1 VTADQDLRTLPEAL
15 AAAAADP
22 ASGHLVHVLASG
34 LEERQSYGQLRLLA
48 LRACTS
54 LREAGVRP
62 GHRVV
67 LLGGASQHVLP
78 AFWGCVL
85 AGAVPAVLTAPVQI
99 AHASEPSQ
107 RFRHVWEQLQR
118 PLVLTTGPLRDEI
131 DSVCGPPRLCRGHL
145 LIDHLTEAAPAAEA
159 HVPALDDVAALQ
171 FSSGSTGQPKGIR
184 LTHRNLAVNLG
195 GCLERTAMTRNDVF
209 VNWMPHSHDMG
220 LIGFHLLPLFIGV
233 TQVTMA
239 PLHFMRSPRV
249 WFDKIREHR
258 GTFLGITNFALGYVV
273 QRVLERDPA
282 GVDLSSVRL
291 LCVGAEPVSP
301 VTVGKAVRAGAG
313 CGLDPA
319 AIYPVYGMAEAT
331 LAVSLPA
338 PRSGMGTVRFD
349 REAFLRGE
357 VRQVPP
363 GEDREALEFVRLG
376 APLDCIEARILDPES
391 GRDLPPGQ
399 VGQLWIRGAS
409 VAAGTETGPLV
420 REDGW
425 LETGDA
431 GLVLDG
437 QVMVTG
443 RSKDVIFQNG
453 LKLYAEDV
461 EWRAAAAL
469 GLRTDQVVACGYTD
483 ERTGLERIAFF
494 LKGAPPADEE
504 SAANALRSRIFQA
517 CSLWPDLLIPV
528 SSIPKTTSGKI
539 QRFKLR
545 ETLAGAG
552 RAGR

>member
-1 VTADQDLRTLPEAL
+1 MTADHDLRTLPETL
-15 AAAAADP
+15 AAVAADP
-22 ASGHLVHVLASG
+22 AAGHLVHVLSSG
-34 LEERQSYGQLRLLA
+34 LEERQSYEKLRLLA

-62 GHRVV
+62 GQRLV
-67 LLGGASQHVLP
+67 LLGGASHHVLP
-78 AFWGCVL
+78 AFWGSVL
-85 AGAVPAVLTAPVQI
+85 AGAVPAILTAPGQLT
-99 AHASEPSQ
+99 HGSEPSH

-131 DSVCGPPRLCRGHL
+131 DSMYGPPRLGSEHL
-145 LIDHLTEAAPAAEA
+145 VVDHLTEAAPATQA

-171 FSSGSTGQPKGIR
+171 FSSGSTGKPKGIQ
-184 LTHRNLAVNLG
+184 LTHRNLAVNIG
-195 GCLERTAMTRNDVF
+195 DCIARTAMTRDDVF

-220 LIGFHLLPLFIGV
+220 LIGFHLLPLFLGV

-249 WFDKIREHR
+249 WLDKIREHR
-258 GTFLGITNFALGYVV
+258 GSFLGITNFALGYVV

-301 VTVGKAVRAGAG
+301 VTVRKAIQAGAG
-313 CGLDPA
+313 CGLDPGS
-319 AIYPVYGMAEAT
+319 IYPVYGMAEAT
-331 LAVSLPA
+331 LAVSLPV
-338 PRSGMGTVRFD
+338 PGSGLGTVRFA
-349 REAFLRGE
+349 REAFLRDE
-357 VRQVPP
+357 VRQLSP
-363 GEDREALEFVRLG
+363 GEDADALEFVQLG
-376 APLDCIEARILDPES
+376 APLDCIEARIVDSES
-391 GRDLPPGQ
+391 GRDLPPGR
-399 VGQLWIRGAS
+399 VGQLWLRGAS

-437 QVMVTG
+437 HVLVTG

-461 EWRAAAAL
+461 EWRAAEAL
-469 GLRTDQVVACGYTD
+469 GLRADQVVACGYTD
-483 ERTGLERIAFF
+483 EETGLERIAFF
-494 LKGAPPADEE
+494 LKGAPPAD
-504 SAANALRSRIFQA
+504 ANALRSRIFQA
-517 CSLWPDLLIPV
+517 CSVWPDLLIPV

-552 RAGR
+552 EASRDQSA